1 MAYLY
6 IGVGVLAPL
15 SVLAVMAFMSIKGD
29 MDDNGWS

>member
-6 IGVGVLAPL
+6 IGASVLAPI